1 MQFCLRSAQR
11 PNDCRKSHGKKD
23 RTIDVK
29 QPETGALLNRLKYNF
44 INIELTCATNENS
57 DQPLHPRSLI
67 RGFDGRPMDSQR
79 PKFPQA
85 EN

>member
-11 PNDCRKSHGKKD
+11 PND

-29 QPETGALLNRLKYNF
+29 QAEAGALLNRLKYFF
-44 INIELTCATNENS
+44 INIELPFATNENS
-57 DQPLHPRSLI
+57 DQPLHPHSLI
-67 RGFDGRPMDSQR
+67 RGFDGRFMDSQR

>member
-1 MQFCLRSAQR
+1 MFAICSTAKRLQKIAR
-11 PNDCRKSHGKKD
+11 PNDL
-23 RTIDVK
+23 TIDVK
-29 QPETGALLNRLKYNF
+29 QAETGALLNRLKYNF
-44 INIELTCATNENS
+44 INIELTGATNENS

-67 RGFDGRPMDSQR
+67 RGFDGRSMDSQR